1 MSLVREGLYR
11 AEIASVEWKQT
22 KAQTGHYL
30 KLIFKIKNHYEFDGK
45 TIHFILNLDNPN
57 PVAIEFAH
65 KAWKAICYCANLGE
79 IQPPKSEPSVE
90 LKKNLLYAQLT
101 IDLKHKPGTNGY
113 TNYNITSFRPFD
125 APLTEN
131 TPSKLAVP
139 KQDHKASPPREEAP
153 PPDKDTSYYDDLNDD
168 IPF

>member
-30 KLIFKIKNHYEFDGK
+30 KLIFQIKNHYEFDGK
-45 TIHFILNLDNPN
+45 TINCILNLDNPN
-57 PVAIEFAH
+57 PMAVEISQ
-65 KAWKAICYCANLGE
+65 KNWKAICYCANLGE
-79 IQPPKSEPSVE
+79 IPPPKSEPSVE

-101 IDLKHKPGTNGY
+101 IDLKHKPGNNGY
-113 TNYNITSFRPFD
+113 TNYNIASFRPFD

-131 TPSKLAVP
+131 APNRPATP
-139 KQDHKASPPREEAP
+139 KQDYTASPKREEAP
-153 PPDKDTSYYDDLNDD
+153 PPDKDISFYEDLDDGL
-168 IPF
+168 PF